1 MPVWQI
7 TAFTIATALGA
18 TALMLPPGLLLAW
31 WLARRKFPGQTL
43 VETLV
48 SLPLVMPPVATGLI
62 LLMLLAPRGVIGRL
76 LARLGIEVVFTWKAV
91 VVAMAVM
98 ALPLFVRA
106 ARAGIEQVDRRYEAV
121 AATLGARPLRIFFT
135 VTLPLA
141 APAVAAGAV
150 LGFARAVGEFGATI
164 MIAGSLPGDA
174 HAGRGHLFVCGDR
187 TRSRGRGAAR
197 RIRGHRVSRAVPLES
212 DRRASRFAR
221 MISLAFTLVQ
231 GDFTLAM
238 DERLSGR
245 ITALFGP
252 SGAGKTTAL
261 DAIAGLRTPS
271 SGTIIVGDRTLFSS
285 ADGANAPPHDRHVGY
300 VPQDVALFPHMNVRR
315 NVLYGRRPRQRLEL
329 PTVVG
334 MLEVSQLLDRRVS
347 ELSGGERQRV
357 ALARA
362 LMSSPELLLLD
373 EPLAAVDVELRRR
386 ILPYLERVRDELAIP
401 IIYVTHDAD
410 DVRRFADSVI
420 VLAGGRVSRNGPP
433 AAVMTNGEPS

>member
-1 MPVWQI
+1 
-7 TAFTIATALGA
+7 
-18 TALMLPPGLLLAW
+18 
-31 WLARRKFPGQTL
+31 
-43 VETLV
+43 
-48 SLPLVMPPVATGLI
+48 
-62 LLMLLAPRGVIGRL
+62 
-76 LARLGIEVVFTWKAV
+76 
-91 VVAMAVM
+91 
-98 ALPLFVRA
+98 
-106 ARAGIEQVDRRYEAV
+106 
-121 AATLGARPLRIFFT
+121 
-135 VTLPLA
+135 
-141 APAVAAGAV
+141 
-150 LGFARAVGEFGATI
+150 
-164 MIAGSLPGDA
+164 
-174 HAGRGHLFVCGDR
+174 
-187 TRSRGRGAAR
+187 
-197 RIRGHRVSRAVPLES
+197 
-212 DRRASRFAR
+212 
-221 MISLAFTLVQ
+221 MISLAFTLAQ

-271 SGTIIVGDRTLFSS
+271 SGTITVGDRTLFSS
-285 ADGANAPPHDRHVGY
+285 ADGANAPPYDRHIGY

-334 MLEVSQLLDRRVS
+334 MLEVSQLLERRVS

-373 EPLAAVDVELRRR
+373 EPLAAVDLELRRR

-401 IIYVTHDAD
+401 IIYVTHDAE

-420 VLAGGRVSRNGPP
+420 VLAGGRVVRSGPP
-433 AAVMTNGEPS
+433 AAVMINGEAS